1 MKKNRKCKRIDFNP
15 KLSDGMKVV
24 VPVMQGKDKLS
35 RNWFGIFGMYYV
47 TEDGYA
53 LSAFDENTAATA
65 RTTYS
70 GIKVENLLKELAELK
85 K

>member
-1 MKKNRKCKRIDFNP
+1 
-15 KLSDGMKVV
+15 MKVV
-24 VPVMQGKDKLS
+24 VPVSRLS
-35 RNWFGIFGMYYV
+35 ENSSRSIYMVVGMYYV
-47 TEDGYA
+47 TEEGYA